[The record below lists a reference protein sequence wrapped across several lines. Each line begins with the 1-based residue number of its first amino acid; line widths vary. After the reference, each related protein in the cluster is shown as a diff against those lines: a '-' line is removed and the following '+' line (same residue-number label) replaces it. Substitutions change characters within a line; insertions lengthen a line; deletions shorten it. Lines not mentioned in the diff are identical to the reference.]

1 MRKRDM
7 NSIHPVTRWL
17 VALVCLPA
25 GMVAGA
31 EEPAGVVDT
40 SNWSCEYCIVEKGYS
55 GEVEGGVGW
64 VSDDSFKFGEYNG
77 LESRGA
83 FLVGNAT
90 ARYRDGKTGYLDLHV
105 RDLGL
110 DTRSIDLKG
119 GQQGHYSLFLD
130 YDGIPHN
137 ISDSARTPYLGAGGE
152 NLALPAG
159 WTHAGST
166 AGMTSLNS
174 SLYGVDLQT
183 LRKRFGIG
191 ATFIPASKWETAVSV
206 HHEVRDGQQR
216 TAGSFYYNAAELVAP
231 VDYVTDEIEVSAN
244 YTTRKWQSRIAYYG
258 SFFNDRNTSLTWE
271 NAYNPLTAGADQGQL
286 SLPPDNRFNQVLFT
300 TGYQVSDRTRVSG
313 NIALGRMEQDDAL
326 LAATVNPNLS
336 VALPRQ
342 SADARV
348 DTVTGNLKATSAVT
362 DRLRVNASY
371 RYNDRNNK
379 TPSQVFDWVTTDT
392 FAALARRNL
401 PYSFTDHNAK
411 LDADY
416 RINRR
421 VRLSAGAEY
430 AHKDRTNQE
439 VDTTREETGWGMV
452 NLRVQEKLE
461 FSLKGAHSERDASGF
476 HLVPD
481 IIPAE
486 NPLMRKYNLADRSRD
501 SGSLVV
507 SYIPME
513 RLSIGLSADLIR
525 DRYSKS
531 QLGLTASREGNINA
545 DAALQL
551 TDSTTLHAFAGLE
564 EIRSEQQ
571 GSQSGTVADWFAEN
585 LDTVNTFGF
594 GVKHQFI
601 KDRLDVGADYVMNRT
616 TGEISMVTGSP
627 GGDFPDLKTTLDT
640 VKVYADYRLKKD
652 LSLHAAYWYENYD
665 SKDWML
671 DGVDPATLS
680 NVIGLG
686 MDSPG
691 YSVNAVMLSMR
702 YRF

>member
-1 MRKRDM
+1 
-7 NSIHPVTRWL
+7 
-17 VALVCLPA
+17 
-25 GMVAGA
+25 
-31 EEPAGVVDT
+31 
-40 SNWSCEYCIVEKGYS
+40 
-55 GEVEGGVGW
+55 
-64 VSDDSFKFGEYNG
+64 
-77 LESRGA
+77 
-83 FLVGNAT
+83 
-90 ARYRDGKTGYLDLHV
+90 
-105 RDLGL
+105 
-110 DTRSIDLKG
+110 
-119 GQQGHYSLFLD
+119 
-130 YDGIPHN
+130 
-137 ISDSARTPYLGAGGE
+137 
-152 NLALPAG
+152 
-159 WTHAGST
+159 
-166 AGMTSLNS
+166 MTSLNS

-216 TAGSFYYNAAELVAP
+216 SAGSFYYNAAELVAP

-258 SFFNDRNTSLTWE
+258 SFFNDRNTSLTWP